1 MRICIVSDYL
11 PDYHPVW
18 GGGEK
23 ATISI
28 ARLIAAKKEH
38 EVFVATKKPF
48 KRVSE
53 DFSHYSIRT
62 FEEFLGKR
70 LGLYFTRFKS
80 IWFPFDLFSYFSALN
95 LFKRLRPDVINV
107 HNFRELSF
115 SVLLAAKKLGIPVV
129 YSVFDYWFFCPKI
142 DLVNDRGVCD
152 GNCANCVRSERFGL
166 LKSMLFSIRKKVFNV
181 SFDKVIALSDNSKSL
196 MVKHGLKKSDVSV
209 VRLPFSDLKASLNVK
224 VNPNLVLFLGW
235 IHHRKGLLVL
245 VKAVSKLLKKFP
257 KVKLV
262 AIGTPASKSYENEVK
277 SFISENKLEKN
288 IDFIVGKKPLD
299 EVKVLIA
306 QAGMIVIPEQW
317 ENMSPVLL
325 IESMFNAKAIIASSV
340 GGIPSFI
347 KDGFSGLLA
356 KPDSADDFAVKI
368 GSLLANP
375 SKAKSLGLNA
385 RKSALRLFDENAVYK
400 SLIQVYESL
409 IS

>member
-28 ARLIAAKKEH
+28 ARLIAHKKEH
-38 EVFVATKKPF
+38 EVFVLTKKPVR
-48 KRVSE
+48 RVSE
-53 DFSHYSIRT
+53 NFKHYVIT
-62 FEEFLGKR
+62 TTENFLGKK

-80 IWFPFDLFSYFSALN
+80 IWFPYDLFSYFSALK
-95 LFKRLRPDVINV
+95 LFKKLRPDVINV

-115 SVLLAAKKLGIPVV
+115 SVLKAAKQLGIPVI

-142 DLVNDRGVCD
+142 DLVNDKGVCD
-152 GNCANCVRSERFGL
+152 GNCASCVSSERFGF
-166 LKSMLFSIRKKVFNV
+166 LKSLLFSIRKKVFNGV
-181 SFDKVIALSDNSKSL
+181 SFDRVIALSDNSKSL
-196 MVKHGLKKSDVSV
+196 MASHGLKKSDISV
-209 VRLPFSDLKASLNVK
+209 VHLPFSDLKASTSAK
-224 VNPNLVLFLGW
+224 VNPNLILFLGW

-245 VKAVSKLLKKFP
+245 VKAVSKLVKKFP
-257 KVKLV
+257 KIKLV
-262 AIGTPASKSYENEVK
+262 AIGTPASKSYEEQVK

-299 EVKVLIA
+299 EVKELIA
-306 QAGMIVIPEQW
+306 KAGMIVIPEQW

-325 IESMFNAKAIIASSV
+325 IESMFNAKAIIASGV

-347 KDGFSGLLA
+347 KNGVSGLLV
-356 KPDSADDFAVKI
+356 KPDSVADFSRGI
-368 GSLLANP
+368 SLLLRSP
-375 SKAKSLGLNA
+375 KKAKSLGLNA
-385 RKSALRLFDENAVYK
+385 RKTALKLFDEDSVYK
-400 SLIQVYESL
+400 SLIQAYL